1 MLSKKTGIPVLMMA
15 LLALG
20 CSKESMVDGKWKV
33 QTRTQ
38 NFPFADEM
46 HFNSDNS
53 FLGISDT
60 VNTAGVWRF
69 DRRAKG
75 DYLTVGTQSGDT
87 LIFSLEQLSGNKME
101 LSIAGLSFTNDYATL
116 KK

>member
-1 MLSKKTGIPVLMMA
+1 MYVFLFFAGIMLIW
-15 LLALG
+15 G
-20 CSKESMVDGKWKV
+20 CTKESRLEGKWKV

-38 NFPFADEM
+38 KFPFTDEM
-46 HFNSDNS
+46 HFNGDNS

-69 DRRAKG
+69 DRRSKG
-75 DYLTVGTQSGDT
+75 DYLTVGLAAGDT
-87 LIFSLEQLSGNKME
+87 LIFGIERLSGNNME